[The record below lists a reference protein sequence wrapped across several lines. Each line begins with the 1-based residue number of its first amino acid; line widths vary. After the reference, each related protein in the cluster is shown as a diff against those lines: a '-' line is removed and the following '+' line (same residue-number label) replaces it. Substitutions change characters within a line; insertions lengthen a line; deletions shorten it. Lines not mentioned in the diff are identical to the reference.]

1 MKIRVKLFAQFR
13 KNRFKEKEMEV
24 SKDTSVFDILKILGI
39 DEKEAGIIFVNG
51 RHFENK
57 PRLEEGDNVSVFPVV
72 GGG

>member
-13 KNRFKEKEMEV
+13 KNRFKENEIEV
-24 SKDTSVFDILKILGI
+24 SEDTSVSDILKLLEI

-57 PRLEEGDNVSVFPVV
+57 PVLENGDQVSIFPVV

>member
-1 MKIRVKLFAQFR
+1 MKIRVRLFAQFR

-24 SKDTSVFDILKILGI
+24 STGTSVSDILKLLEI

-51 RHFENK
+51 RHFENRPK
-57 PRLEEGDNVSVFPVV
+57 IEDGDNVSIFPVV

>member
-13 KNRFKEKEMEV
+13 KNRFKEKEIEV
-24 SKDTSVFDILKILGI
+24 SEDTSVSDILKLLEI

-57 PRLEEGDNVSVFPVV
+57 PVLENGDQVSIFPVV